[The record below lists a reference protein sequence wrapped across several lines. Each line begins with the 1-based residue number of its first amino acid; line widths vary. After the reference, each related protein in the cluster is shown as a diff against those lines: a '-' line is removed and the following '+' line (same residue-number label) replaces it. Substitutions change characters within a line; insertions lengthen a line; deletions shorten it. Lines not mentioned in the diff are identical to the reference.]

1 MTESSARGF
10 DLQIGVE
17 TDVTAGVEVGD
28 EEGSV
33 SGSISATIPP
43 PFQRAW
49 GDSSNMQSMEKI
61 FSTEQGLVSTTMG
74 ICVVYVMSIDTY
86 YVPPFKPA
94 FKKALIELY
103 KASKLDKVKQKQ
115 EFIKFTDQYGT
126 HFLIKAKMGAQY
138 MLETKYSRKVRKEM
152 NWSTLKSCN
161 YVSGSKV
168 FGIQVEEN
176 SNKCSS
182 SDLEK
187 LKKYGREN
195 VEQVVITKGSRPTD
209 IEKWATQDFTPVP
222 LQFQLSPIVNLLKDS
237 YIKEANLSVDGQK
250 ITRSLDIRKWF
261 VPLYYK
267 YCEVKGIDCKTKSGC
282 GIDDWCP
289 VDTICK
295 KGGSIHNCTGKIF
308 TSSAVVFLRIH

>member
-1 MTESSARGF
+1 MTESSSGGF
-10 DLQIGVE
+10 NLQIGVE

-49 GDSSNMQSMEKI
+49 GDSSNMQSMEKF
-61 FSTEQGLVSTTMG
+61 FSDEQGLVSTTMG
-74 ICVVYVMSIDTY
+74 ICVMYKMSISTY
-86 YVPPFKPA
+86 YVPPFTNE
-94 FKKALIELY
+94 FKEALIALY
-103 KASKLDKVKQKQ
+103 KANKEKQKE
-115 EFIKFTDQYGT
+115 EFIKFTGQFGT
-126 HFLIKAKMGAQY
+126 HFLIKAKLGAQY

-152 NWSTLKSCN
+152 DLSTLKSCN

-168 FGIQVEEN
+168 FGIQVEKD

-182 SDLEK
+182 SDLK
-187 LKKYGREN
+187 NLKSMGREN
-195 VEQVVITKGSRPTD
+195 VEEEVITKGSRPTD
-209 IEKWATQDFTPVP
+209 IEKWATQDFTPVI

-237 YIKEANLSVDGQK
+237 YIKKANLIVDGK
-250 ITRSLDIRKWF
+250 KVTRSLDIRKWF

-289 VDTICK
+289 MDTICK
-295 KGGSIHNCTGKIF
+295 KGGSIHNCTGKSF
-308 TSSAVVFLRIH
+308 TPSAVFFLRIH